1 MRSVYFM
8 CHTQIATFWS
18 TFPTS
23 PIRRQKSDS
32 NTRNKLSF
40 SFLSLSF
47 SFSVCVLFSC
57 SVTLNM
63 PLSRFVC
70 GVSLKIDE
78 SCQRKLHRHSPF
90 VSFVGFDSI
99 FFPLAVCHSRFS
111 LPSPATPLPP
121 PIFVSVSFSFVVSLW
136 HITHMNTSMSQ
147 FCGLFV
153 MHIYGKIHFV
163 HDFSHIGEKIW
174 FSCVCVCLVFMSQK
188 SSYGRMT
195 L

>member
-111 LPSPATPLPP
+111 LPSPAPPHLRERVFLVCCISMAYNTYEHEHVSILWPLCHA
-121 PIFVSVSFSFVVSLW
+121 
-136 HITHMNTSMSQ
+136 HI
-147 FCGLFV
+147 
-153 MHIYGKIHFV
+153 
-163 HDFSHIGEKIW
+163 W
-174 FSCVCVCLVFMSQK
+174 
-188 SSYGRMT
+188 
-195 L
+195 